1 MGKSNWRLNF
11 ISKSIMS
18 RILKFELNNNI
29 NVLDAAIVTKNSIIP
44 QKLHKTTTFIL
55 KGLGFRILRVSK
67 YNIGWKFG
75 EFVLTRKPN
84 IYPKKVKDNSFKN
97 NRR

>member
-1 MGKSNWRLNF
+1 
-11 ISKSIMS
+11 MS

-67 YNIGWKFG
+67 YNIG
-75 EFVLTRKPN
+75 
-84 IYPKKVKDNSFKN
+84 
-97 NRR
+97 